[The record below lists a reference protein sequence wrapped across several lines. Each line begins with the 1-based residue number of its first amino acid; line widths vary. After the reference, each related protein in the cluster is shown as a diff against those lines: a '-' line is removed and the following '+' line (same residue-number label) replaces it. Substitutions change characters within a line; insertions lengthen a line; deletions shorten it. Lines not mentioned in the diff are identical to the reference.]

1 MSSAMVLHQP
11 NESLESKVELIKRT
25 VAKGATQDELEIFMH
40 QCRKTG
46 LDPLAK
52 QIYFQKRINRKT
64 NESTITIITGI
75 DGYRLIADRTG
86 KYAGNDDC
94 EYDDFDNQPKWAKAT
109 VYKIVDGQRC
119 AFTATARWKQY
130 CPEFNDFMWK
140 RMPHLMLGKCAEALA
155 LRKAFPAE
163 LSGVYTAEEMQ
174 QAEAPVHES
183 IQPELLPVAEAVKPT
198 VEGFVSDIA
207 QVKDSWFYKVGPE
220 TCTTNN
226 EKLANKLAGSHGL
239 KVKLQVHSQKLNDK
253 VHIIVDVL
261 EVQIPEDLTPL
272 LAASVEQAKASK
284 TDAQAYSALFDEAES
299 LADDFINEETG
310 TVKGI
315 VKTYRPA
322 TEKVKAGFVEVES
335 SHGTIASLS
344 TFSKTHM
351 KRLDQSEKKAVIIR
365 FKRSDDGRYMN
376 ITDVE
381 RVGEVDFT
389 EGA

>member
-1 MSSAMVLHQP
+1 MSSGMVLHQQ

-140 RMPHLMLGKCAEALA
+140 KMPHLMLGKCAEALA

-163 LSGVYTAEEMQ
+163 LSGVYTAEEME
-174 QAEAPVHES
+174 QADSGKADVQREAES
-183 IQPELLPVAEAVKPT
+183 KLQCADCDGEVDAYTFTRANGDKEFVTLEKVREAAAKDFPGVNLC
-198 VEGFVSDIA
+198 GSC
-207 QVKDSWFYKVGPE
+207 QVKRHAAKRKELTFE
-220 TCTTNN
+220 Q
-226 EKLANKLAGSHGL
+226 EAGASI
-239 KVKLQVHSQKLNDK
+239 VAIDDK
-253 VHIIVDVL
+253 KQRVDVL
-261 EVQIPEDLTPL
+261 AIEEGVDRA
-272 LAASVEQAKASK
+272 LAILIDDEEGRAEGTIHQVMPKKDGKPFMLRLESK
-284 TDAQAYSALFDEAES
+284 TNPALKYNFGSFHDSHQEQTMGR
-299 LADDFINEETG
+299 TG
-310 TVKGI
+310 QHIILWYDVTVKNKLTYRNIKEIESIDGKAI
-315 VKTYRPA
+315 VK
-322 TEKVKAGFVEVES
+322 
-335 SHGTIASLS
+335 
-344 TFSKTHM
+344 
-351 KRLDQSEKKAVIIR
+351 
-365 FKRSDDGRYMN
+365 SD
-376 ITDVE
+376 E
-381 RVGEVDFT
+381 PF
-389 EGA
+389 